1 MSWWVVACLLSI
13 WFLCFIFAEVLN
25 FEIMKIFR
33 ELSLTDFE
41 PWGGACCRY
50 EQLTNDELND
60 LETLLDDLY
69 PNGIDETMLNDL
81 FWFEFVAVCEWLGLE
96 CDEETDEIIR
106 R

>member
-1 MSWWVVACLLSI
+1 
-13 WFLCFIFAEVLN
+13 
-25 FEIMKIFR
+25 MKIFR